1 MLPPVVDEELLE
13 LVQIALLNSEQIEA
27 IYQGFS
33 DASKAL
39 RLHQLGLIVR

>member
-27 IYQGFS
+27 IYQGFLMRRKRYGCINS
-33 DASKAL
+33 
-39 RLHQLGLIVR
+39 V